1 MPTALRLCAA
11 ILLAAA
17 LRPAASLAQTSNLS
31 ATERSIV
38 KAVDAHNASSLALL
52 ERIVNINSG
61 TQNFAGVRQVADMLR
76 AQFDSLGFRTRWV
89 DGKAFNRA
97 GHLVAEHA
105 GTGPKLLLIGHLDT
119 VFEPTSNFQK
129 FERINDSTAKGPGVI
144 DMKGGDVIILAAL
157 RAIKDAGALGPMN
170 VTIVFN
176 GDEEDAGHPINAARQ
191 TLIDAAQGATAAI
204 GFEDGAGDPKSAVV
218 SRRGATE
225 WTLRTGGNAGHASQI
240 FHADMGAGAVFEAS
254 RILNEFYTKL
264 SGEPL
269 LAFSPGLILGGS
281 ALTIDSTGSEGTASG
296 KHNVISKEVVVT
308 GDMRTISPEQLERTT
323 KAMRDIVA
331 KHLPLTTAEISF
343 DDGYPPM
350 APSDGNRRLLALY
363 DRASRDIGSGP
374 VVGVDPSRAGAAD
387 VSFVASIVPMKI
399 DGIGLSGHDDHSDK
413 ETADLRMLPV
423 QTKRAALLLHRLTNG
438 EGATPRP

>member
-1 MPTALRLCAA
+1 MPTLLRSCV
-11 ILLAAA
+11 AA
-17 LRPAASLAQTSNLS
+17 LITVAFRPTASFAQTRNLS
-31 ATERSIV
+31 ATERSIAR
-38 KAVDAHNASSLALL
+38 AVDAHNASSLALL

-61 TQNFAGVRQVADMLR
+61 TQNFAGVRQVGDLLR
-76 AQFDSLGFRTRWV
+76 AQFDSLGFTTRWV
-89 DGKAFNRA
+89 DGASFNRA
-97 GHLVAEHA
+97 GHLVAEHRGA
-105 GTGPKLLLIGHLDT
+105 GPKLLLIGHLDT
-119 VFEPTSNFQK
+119 VFEPSSTFQR
-129 FERINDSTAKGPGVI
+129 FERINDSTAMGPGVI

-157 RAIKDAGALGPMN
+157 RAIEDAGALGPMN
-170 VTIVFN
+170 VTVVFD
-176 GDEEDAGHPINAARQ
+176 GDEEDAGHPVRVARQ
-191 TLIDAAQGATAAI
+191 TLIDAARGATAAI
-204 GFEDGAGDPKSAVV
+204 GFEDGAGDPKTAVV

-240 FHADMGAGAVFEAS
+240 FHADMGVGAVFEAS

-264 SGEPL
+264 ASEPL

-281 ALTIDSTGSEGTASG
+281 ALTIDSTGSEGKASG
-296 KHNVISKEVVVT
+296 KRNVISKEVVVT

-323 KAMRDIVA
+323 KAMHDIVA

-363 DRASRDIGSGP
+363 DRASRDVGSGP

-387 VSFVASIVPMKI
+387 VSFVASLVPMKI

-413 ETADLRMLPV
+413 ETADLRMLPM